1 MPRPRST
8 AWSLAPG
15 LSGDLEHGGE
25 GCRRKRPLG
34 SDRIDVLRR
43 HRHDPRAGV
52 RDGQASLYG
61 THGLLDGKPDLL
73 RGQVL
78 RVEGEWADVATANGL
93 QQVRFTLPVKP
104 GDLVGVR
111 QGNVV
116 QVSTPTTAEIWF
128 V

>member
-1 MPRPRST
+1 MT
-8 AWSLAPG
+8 TL
-15 LSGDLEHGGE
+15 HQ
-25 GCRRKRPLG
+25 
-34 SDRIDVLRR
+34 LR
-43 HRHDPRAGV
+43 
-52 RDGQASLYG
+52 
-61 THGLLDGKPDLL
+61 GLLDGKPDLL

-78 RVEGEWADVATANGL
+78 RIEGEWADVATANGL
-93 QQVRFTLPVKP
+93 QQVRCTLPVKP

>member
-1 MPRPRST
+1 MT
-8 AWSLAPG
+8 TLYQ
-15 LSGDLEHGGE
+15 
-25 GCRRKRPLG
+25 
-34 SDRIDVLRR
+34 LR
-43 HRHDPRAGV
+43 
-52 RDGQASLYG
+52 
-61 THGLLDGKPDLL
+61 GLLDGKPDLL

-93 QQVRFTLPVKP
+93 QQVRCTLPVKP